1 MWRYYMRGLEETRR
15 PKDVIVQAQNQNG
28 REMKWSRPQTVD
40 PYHRGE
46 YEPTKQIT
54 T

>member
-1 MWRYYMRGLEETRR
+1 
-15 PKDVIVQAQNQNG
+15 
-28 REMKWSRPQTVD
+28 MKWSRPQTVD